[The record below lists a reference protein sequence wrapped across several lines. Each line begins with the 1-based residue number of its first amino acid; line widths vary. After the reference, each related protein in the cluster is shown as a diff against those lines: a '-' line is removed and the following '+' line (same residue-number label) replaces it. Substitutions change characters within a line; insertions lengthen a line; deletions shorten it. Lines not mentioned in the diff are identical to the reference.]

1 MFGLLKRRTRPQ
13 YRPGSNLRPMSG
25 VVVAERDGRAVLL
38 DMNSEQYFG
47 LDEVGARI
55 WSALAAGATA
65 EGAARALADEYD
77 APVET
82 LINDAETF
90 AARLVDARLLEV
102 V

>member
-25 VVVAERDGRAVLL
+25 VAVAERDGRAVLL
-38 DMNSEQYFG
+38 DMSSERYFG
-47 LDEVGARI
+47 LDEVGARL

-65 EGAARALADEYD
+65 EEAARALADDYD
-77 APVET
+77 APIET
-82 LINDAETF
+82 LVSDAQDF

-102 V
+102 I